1 VHAGAATDVAFGHRA
16 AGRAVERL
24 SAAVAAAAMTLT
36 IVWTI
41 SGYAY
46 PESPSAWLGELAK
59 RIAVQSA
66 S

>member
-1 VHAGAATDVAFGHRA
+1 MKTTKFQ
-16 AGRAVERL
+16 RL

-36 IVWTI
+36 IVWGI

-46 PESPSAWLGELAK
+46 PESPSAWLGEIAK
-59 RIAVQSA
+59 HISAQSA

>member
-1 VHAGAATDVAFGHRA
+1 MKTTKL
-16 AGRAVERL
+16 ERL